1 MYSNKNIYTGSIGVS
16 IRLFGNRE
24 SKIMNGNVFR
34 IFSDIIVQ
42 DIEISDDQC
51 LIHVELWKDKL
62 NSNVILDE
70 NILYN
75 IENASEDTDIFL
87 TVGRRGEDLIYKILI
102 GEIEEFI
109 VDLTLTE
116 QKVILSYIL
125 FNYWKFKGID

>member
-1 MYSNKNIYTGSIGVS
+1 
-16 IRLFGNRE
+16 
-24 SKIMNGNVFR
+24 MNGNVFR